1 MLTTPLGVAFADRDV
16 EAFRLALRHIS
27 LRKRAKV
34 LRKLV
39 ETLPPSPGVAAFWI
53 ELATHGRLG
62 ETATREC
69 WQAAKTSGDIRR
81 IRHGSVTLRIAA
93 FGWHL
98 SKGQV
103 AVCGLHKQRR
113 YIKTT
118 QTVGGKVSEP
128 STYKRR
134 VRDNVQIQP
143 DWFARCVE
151 SRRRPGGIGGKVYDL
166 AAMLGRGTAGFM
178 EALEAFPF
186 ASNTRIW
193 RLLFDAADALS
204 GPIGSGVREARRDFH
219 NGDWREGYHTVDAVE
234 RFNGDSAFAYRLE
247 RLPFEV
253 GSDEWK
259 RAVERLRKQAAIAR
273 ERRRLSRKAAAA
285 ERRNEAKAVAKGK
298 RLSGRGLPSSTVGCR
313 VHKRRDCDTAKV

>member
-1 MLTTPLGVAFADRDV
+1 MLTPLGVAFVNRDV
-16 EAFRLALRHIS
+16 EAFREALRRIS
-27 LRKRAKV
+27 LRKRAKA

-39 ETLPPSPGVAAFWI
+39 EMLPPSPGVASFWV
-53 ELATHGRLG
+53 ELATKGRLG
-62 ETATREC
+62 EAATREC
-69 WQAAKTSGDIRR
+69 WQAAKSAGDIRR

-98 SKGQV
+98 SKGNV
-103 AVCGLHKQRR
+103 AVCGLHTQRR

-118 QTVGGKVSEP
+118 QTVGDKVKGP
-128 STYKRR
+128 STYRRR

-143 DWFARCVE
+143 EWFARCVAN
-151 SRRRPGGIGGKVYDL
+151 RRRPGGIGGKVYDL
-166 AAMLGRGTAGFM
+166 ALLLGNGVAGFM

-186 ASNTRIW
+186 ADNTRIW

-204 GPIGSGVREARRDFH
+204 GPIGSGVREARRDLH
-219 NGDWREGYHTVDAVE
+219 GGDWREGYHTFDNRE
-234 RFNGDSAFAYRLE
+234 GFDGNTAFAYRLE

-253 GSDEWK
+253 GSEEWK

-285 ERRNEAKAVAKGK
+285 QRRNEAKAAAQGK
-298 RLSGRGLPSSTVGCR
+298 RLSGRDLPKSTVGCR
-313 VHKRRDCDTAKV
+313 VHNRRDCDTSKV

>member
-1 MLTTPLGVAFADRDV
+1 MTPLGVAFVNRDV
-16 EAFRLALRHIS
+16 EAFRLALRRIS
-27 LRKRAKV
+27 LRKRAKA

-39 ETLPPSPGVAAFWI
+39 KALPPSPGVAAFWV
-53 ELATHGRLG
+53 ELATHGNLG

-69 WQAAKTSGDIRR
+69 WQAAKGAGDIRR

-98 SKGQV
+98 SKGQI
-103 AVCGLHKQRR
+103 AVCGLHTQRR
-113 YIKTT
+113 YVETS
-118 QTVGGKVSEP
+118 QSVGSKVSEP
-128 STYKRR
+128 SAYRRR

-143 DWFARCVE
+143 EWFARCVE
-151 SRRRPGGIGGKVYDL
+151 SQRRPGGIGGKVYDL
-166 AAMLGRGTAGFM
+166 ATMLGRGTAGFM

-193 RLLFDAADALS
+193 RLLFDAADSLS

-219 NGDWREGYHTVDAVE
+219 GGDWREGYHAVDVRE
-234 RFNGDSAFAYRLE
+234 GFHGDTAFAYRLE

-259 RAVERLRKQAAIAR
+259 QAVERLRKQAAIAR
-273 ERRRLSRKAAAA
+273 ERRRLSRKAAAS
-285 ERRNEAKAVAKGK
+285 ERRNEAKAVTKGR
-298 RLSGRGLPSSTVGCR
+298 RLSGRDLPASTVGCR
-313 VHKRRDCDTAKV
+313 AHRRRDCDTSKV